1 MLTVK
6 ETVCLELMLSRDFL
20 GKFGSWSLVKN
31 ILARSAVNSPC
42 RRFSWTDQRFNCQM
56 RSSFTICIAI
66 LQWTHAQMT
75 NVSIDYF
82 YGKIN
87 FTDSVSC
94 NMFLQIF
101 FKKIVQSLVKK
112 FILMHLLPV
121 ILLRILGKI
130 KKEQTKFYHK

>member
-1 MLTVK
+1 MRPSITV
-6 ETVCLELMLSRDFL
+6 F
-20 GKFGSWSLVKN
+20 
-31 ILARSAVNSPC
+31 
-42 RRFSWTDQRFNCQM
+42 
-56 RSSFTICIAI
+56 IAI
-66 LQWTHAQMT
+66 SQWTHAQMT